1 VNGEIGGQMDSML
14 LPFLSTSDE
23 LEAEILLAD
32 LISGYTVPVVKGIVR
47 SMFGENAAREIYYR
61 AKLTQDLED
70 IVADVNVKILDRL
83 RRLKRSPEEDAIHDY
98 RSYVA
103 VTTYNVCNAYVRLKY
118 PNWYRLKAKLSY
130 TLKHHPEFAL
140 WDRTDGKSVCGL
152 SEWRGQE
159 RTASCGWISDAR
171 MDVDW
176 YVKQGS
182 PDEFIEL
189 LRAAFTT
196 ARAPI
201 RIEDLVSLVGEI
213 LRIADHPDGNE
224 VQLEY
229 LKPSDLPGYYIDP
242 VQEQGQ
248 RQYLR
253 RLWNEIVQLPLPQR
267 LTLLLAVRDD
277 GHSSVTL
284 IFSEICIASFR
295 EIAQAAGMS
304 ASEFTQILGNMP
316 LDDNAISKRLGVTRQ
331 QVISYRFS
339 ARRRMA
345 RRMKFVRK
353 RKTRR

>member
-1 VNGEIGGQMDSML
+1 MSEETGEQMDSML
-14 LPFLSTSDE
+14 LPFLLSSDE
-23 LEAEILLAD
+23 SEADNLLAD
-32 LISGYTVPVVKGIVR
+32 LLSGCAVPAIESIVR
-47 SMFGENAAREIYYR
+47 SMFGGPAAREINYGVH
-61 AKLTQDLED
+61 QQED
-70 IVADVNVKILDRL
+70 IEDLVGEIYLKIL
-83 RRLKRSPEEDAIHDY
+83 RRLRGLKQSPNEDTIKDF

-229 LKPSDLPGYYIDP
+229 VKPAQLPAGYIDP
-242 VQEQGQ
+242 VYKQCQ
-248 RQYLR
+248 RECVNL
-253 RLWNEIVQLPLPQR
+253 LWNEIVQLPVRQR
-267 LTLLLAVRDD
+267 VAVLLAARDD
-277 GHSSVTL
+277 GHSSVIL
-284 IFSEICIASFR
+284 IFSEICIASIR
-295 EIAQAAGMS
+295 EIAQAVGMS
-304 ASEFTQILGNMP
+304 ANEFAQTLPKLP
-316 LDDNAISKRLGVTRQ
+316 LDDNAIGKHLGVDRRRVMT
-331 QVISYRFS
+331 YRLS
-339 ARRRMA
+339 ARRRLV
-345 RRMKFVRK
+345 RRMKS
-353 RKTRR
+353 TD